1 MKKIEEA
8 LGLIKKIFNRPN
20 AKIQNNWGGYPESS
34 FQECTSKKD
43 VVWICG
49 VRDKNSKPFDHKADK
64 EKRMIC
70 KMAQNLKT
78 QRERGRNSILKKFKN
93 AALELFKL

>member
-20 AKIQNNWGGYPESS
+20 AKIQNDWGGYPESS
-34 FQECTSKKD
+34 FQERTSKKD

-49 VRDKNSKPFDHKADK
+49 VRDKNSKPFDYKADK
-64 EKRMIC
+64 EKKVIC
-70 KMAQNLKT
+70 KMAKKLKT
-78 QRERGRNSILKKFKN
+78 QRERGRSSIFKN
-93 AALELFKL
+93 FKNDALELFKL